1 MAAVSKVDDD
11 IQVGIITG
19 GVESMRKC
27 AAYAERN
34 LADILY
40 VLDVP
45 PLRCGR
51 STESRMGSVRR
62 QVGCL
67 SFCYTFVVFQA

>member
-1 MAAVSKVDDD
+1 
-11 IQVGIITG
+11 
-19 GVESMRKC
+19 MRKC

-34 LADILY
+34 LADVLY

-45 PLRCGR
+45 PLRRGR
-51 STESRMGSVRR
+51 STESPVGSVCR

-67 SFCYTFVVFQA
+67 SFCCTFVVFQA